1 MSDNPKSE
9 LYKKI
14 MQVQC
19 NLFNHKFNKS
29 GHNQYGK
36 FDYFELED
44 ILPVVVK
51 ECFKNDLII
60 KFAFCE
66 NEALLKI
73 RDIGNPGVIVTNR
86 IPFPEVEEL
95 PRMNIVQS
103 LGSYL
108 TYAKRYLLLNSF
120 HICED
125 SYIDSDTFTENKNEE
140 KKKSKGN
147 TNTTKKQRVY
157 PQTVEEHLEF
167 FEKNIKEEGK
177 EVNRQNMFIEIGK
190 YKKRNKEFSSIEKD
204 VKSAF
209 NKKFPIN
216 GGK

>member
-1 MSDNPKSE
+1 MSDPKSN
-9 LYKKI
+9 LYRKI

-19 NLFNHKFNKS
+19 NLFNQKFKKS
-29 GHNQYGK
+29 GHNKYGN

-60 KFAFCE
+60 EFAFSE

-73 RDIGNPGVIVTNR
+73 RDIGDPGVIVTNR
-86 IPFPEVEEL
+86 IPFPAVEEL

-140 KKKSKGN
+140 KKKPSYPN
-147 TNTTKKQRVY
+147 TVTRKKQRVY

-167 FEKNIKEEGK
+167 FEKNLKDEGK
-177 EVNRQNMFIEIGK
+177 KVNRKNMFIQMSN
-190 YKKRNKEFSSIEKD
+190 YKKTNKEFSSIEKD
-204 VKSAF
+204 VKKEF
-209 NKKFPIN
+209 NKKFPI
-216 GGK
+216 GGR

>member
-1 MSDNPKSE
+1 MSDPKSN

-19 NLFNHKFNKS
+19 NLFNQKFKKS
-29 GHNQYGK
+29 GHNKYGN

-60 KFAFCE
+60 EFAFSE

-73 RDIGNPGVIVTNR
+73 RDIWDPGVIVTNR
-86 IPFPEVEEL
+86 IPFPAVEEL

-140 KKKSKGN
+140 KKKPSYPN
-147 TNTTKKQRVY
+147 TVTRKKQRVY

-167 FEKNIKEEGK
+167 FEKNLKDEGK
-177 EVNRQNMFIEIGK
+177 KVNRKNMFIQMSN
-190 YKKRNKEFSSIEKD
+190 YKKTNKEFSSIEKD
-204 VKSAF
+204 VKKEF
-209 NKKFPIN
+209 NKKFPI
-216 GGK
+216 GGR

>member
-1 MSDNPKSE
+1 MSDPKSN

-19 NLFNHKFNKS
+19 NLFNQKFKKS
-29 GHNQYGK
+29 GHNKYGN

-60 KFAFCE
+60 EFAFSE

-73 RDIGNPGVIVTNR
+73 RDIGDPGVIVTNR
-86 IPFPEVEEL
+86 IPFPAVEEL

-140 KKKSKGN
+140 KKKPSYPN
-147 TNTTKKQRVY
+147 TVTRKKQRVY
-157 PQTVEEHLEF
+157 PQTVEEHLEIYK
-167 FEKNIKEEGK
+167 KNLKDEGK
-177 EVNRQNMFIEIGK
+177 KVNRKNMFIQMSN
-190 YKKRNKEFSSIEKD
+190 YKKTNKEFSSIEKD
-204 VKSAF
+204 VKKEF
-209 NKKFPIN
+209 NKKFPI
-216 GGK
+216 GGR

>member
-1 MSDNPKSE
+1 MSDDPKSE

-51 ECFKNDLII
+51 ECFKNSLILE
-60 KFAFCE
+60 FAFTE

-73 RDIGNPGVIVTNR
+73 RDIDDPGVIVTNR

-125 SYIDSDTFTENKNEE
+125 SYIDSNTFTENKNEE
-140 KKKSKGN
+140 KKKPSYPN
-147 TNTTKKQRVY
+147 TVTSKKQRVY

-177 EVNRQNMFIEIGK
+177 EVNRQNMFMEIGK
-190 YKKRNKEFSSIEKD
+190 YKKRNKDFSSIEKD

-209 NKKFPIN
+209 NKKFPI

>member
-1 MSDNPKSE
+1 MSDPKSN

-19 NLFNHKFNKS
+19 NLFNQKFKKS
-29 GHNQYGK
+29 GHNKYGN

-60 KFAFCE
+60 EFAFFFFFS
-66 NEALLKI
+66 LLKI
-73 RDIGNPGVIVTNR
+73 RDIGDPGVIVTNR
-86 IPFPEVEEL
+86 IPFPAVEEL

-140 KKKSKGN
+140 KKKPSYPN
-147 TNTTKKQRVY
+147 TVTRKKQRVY

-167 FEKNIKEEGK
+167 FEKNLKDEGK
-177 EVNRQNMFIEIGK
+177 KVNRKNMFIQMSN
-190 YKKRNKEFSSIEKD
+190 YKKTNKEFSSIEKD
-204 VKSAF
+204 VKKEF
-209 NKKFPIN
+209 NKKFPI
-216 GGK
+216 GGR